1 MLQWLYVFLSL
12 CVLSACTADT
22 EHFVLGVSTEEP
34 GPGIAAA
41 AKQLLVDARF
51 SVEIRSIES
60 SAHIISGM
68 LDGDIDFGIIEE
80 PAALIPDLAT
90 VVPLYPSI
98 LHVLYKGEE
107 TVNRFTDVIV
117 GKRIYAGPPDGTA
130 SRFFA
135 QLGDYFEIDA
145 GSYTVLDNPW
155 VVSPDVYFVFG
166 GLLDANSRRRLGDYR
181 LFSFGDAAQLGKG
194 TLVEG
199 IALQFPNVEA
209 FVLPEQ
215 IYGSLNPNTVLT
227 ITTRT
232 VLVTAASTD
241 VQHVYNVA
249 STLFA
254 NSQRLSTEYSLVT
267 REMNENIQLSSFTL
281 PMHAGARRYLDKDAP
296 TMIERYADVIALGL
310 TIAIML
316 GSALVALY
324 EFRKTRKKDRIDD
337 YYNRILELRHKLREA
352 VTEEH
357 RSGIEEQVKSIQ
369 EEVFSLLVAERL
381 SANESLTIF
390 LNLSNQ
396 VLSEAQDNRTAAR

>member
-1 MLQWLYVFLSL
+1 MSRWLYVFLSL
-12 CVLSACTADT
+12 CVLSACTVDT
-22 EHFVLGVSTEEP
+22 EHFVLGVSAEEP
-34 GPGIAAA
+34 GPRIAAA
-41 AKQLLVDARF
+41 AKQILVDARF
-51 SVEIRSIES
+51 SVEVRSIES
-60 SAHIISGM
+60 SANIITGVR
-68 LDGDIDFGIIEE
+68 DGDIDFGIIEE

-107 TVNRFTDVIV
+107 TANRFTDVIV
-117 GKRIYAGPPDGTA
+117 GKSIYAGPLGGTA

-135 QLGDYFEIDA
+135 QLVDYFDITAE
-145 GSYTVLDNPW
+145 SYTVLDNPW
-155 VVSPDVYFVFG
+155 VVTPDVYFVFG
-166 GLLDANSRRRLGDYR
+166 GLLDTSSRRRLGDYR

-199 IALQFPNVEA
+199 IALQFPNVEV

-215 IYGSLNPNTVLT
+215 IYGNLNRNTVLT
-227 ITTRT
+227 IATRT

-241 VQHVYNVA
+241 VQQVYKVA
-249 STLFA
+249 SALFA
-254 NSQRLSTEYSLVT
+254 NSQRLSTEYPLVT

-281 PMHAGARRYLDKDAP
+281 PVHAGARRYLDKDAP

-337 YYNRILELRHKLREA
+337 YYKQILELRHKLRE
-352 VTEEH
+352 VGTEKH
-357 RSGIEEQVKSIQ
+357 RRGIEDQVKSIQ
-369 EEVFSLLVAERL
+369 EEVFLLLVDERVN
-381 SANESLTIF
+381 ANESLTIF

-396 VLSEAQDNRTAAR
+396 VLSEAQDNRAAAR